1 MKTRLVVRAIIQR
14 GDDVLVNV
22 TKNGPR
28 LLGGSVKKD
37 ERLTEALA
45 RELAEECGLRVTVR
59 DAVLVQERIK
69 KSYRELTVVFR
80 VHVFGDLD
88 NIKGREK
95 GIKPRWVPRG
105 QVVGW
110 NRPLQFDAI

>member
-1 MKTRLVVRAIIQR
+1 VKTRLTVRAIIER
-14 GDDVLVNV
+14 NDFCLVND

-28 LLGGSVKKD
+28 LLGGRVKKG

-45 RELAEECGLRVTVR
+45 RELAEETGLRVTVR
-59 DAVLVQERIK
+59 DAVLVQERVK
-69 KSYRELTVVFR
+69 KSFREVTVVFR

-88 NIKGREK
+88 NIKAEK
-95 GIKPRWVPRG
+95 GIKPRWIPRG

-110 NRPLQFDAI
+110 NRPIRFEAI